1 MNVVLQ
7 YLGTVLLLSEEL
19 KINVKVWAIL
29 SASFRSTLGLIPS
42 GPLTLWAVAGL
53 WWAVHPVYTV
63 RDRELIKW
71 CIFAGDVD
79 RGDTIMDY
87 MEQER
92 DRGITINSA
101 AITFHWNDHKVNLID
116 TPGKKKKRRRWKRDA
131 HIHTHSLSLTR
142 VGGGGGGGVNLTASM
157 EHMFWS
163 W

>member
-1 MNVVLQ
+1 M
-7 YLGTVLLLSEEL
+7 
-19 KINVKVWAIL
+19 
-29 SASFRSTLGLIPS
+29 
-42 GPLTLWAVAGL
+42 
-53 WWAVHPVYTV
+53 YTV

-116 TPGKKKKRRRWKRDA
+116 TPGKKKEEKKMKKRCS
-131 HIHTHSLSLTR
+131 HSHTLSLSHQGR
-142 VGGGGGGGVNLTASM
+142 EGGCESHCIYGRL
-157 EHMFWS
+157 EHMF
-163 W
+163 

>member
-1 MNVVLQ
+1 M
-7 YLGTVLLLSEEL
+7 
-19 KINVKVWAIL
+19 
-29 SASFRSTLGLIPS
+29 
-42 GPLTLWAVAGL
+42 
-53 WWAVHPVYTV
+53 YTI
-63 RDRELIKW
+63 RERELIKW

-116 TPGKKKKRRRWKRDA
+116 TPGKKKREEEEKEMLT
-131 HIHTHSLSLTR
+131 HTHSHTHSLSPGQ
-142 VGGGGGGGVNLTASM
+142 GGGCESHCSYGSHFL
-157 EHMFWS
+157 S

>member
-1 MNVVLQ
+1 M
-7 YLGTVLLLSEEL
+7 
-19 KINVKVWAIL
+19 
-29 SASFRSTLGLIPS
+29 
-42 GPLTLWAVAGL
+42 
-53 WWAVHPVYTV
+53 YTV

-116 TPGKKKKRRRWKRDA
+116 TPGKKKKRRR
-131 HIHTHSLSLTR
+131 
-142 VGGGGGGGVNLTASM
+142 
-157 EHMFWS
+157 
-163 W
+163 